1 MKDTMKLFT
10 SIALLAAAVWLGLGC
25 GAERHVVGKWT
36 TKPTEEQRAEG
47 NPLVNAATGLAVVEL
62 DIREDKTFAW
72 TMVGTSGEGTW
83 TYEDDV
89 LTLTVTK
96 AAGFEMS
103 PLGLDKQPLQG
114 TLSDDKNRLE
124 FKTEQ
129 GPLTSAF
136 TFNRVEG

>member
-1 MKDTMKLFT
+1 MKLFT
-10 SIALLAAAVWLGLGC
+10 SIALFAAAAWLCLGC
-25 GAERHVVGKWT
+25 SAERHVVGKWT
-36 TKPTEEQRAEG
+36 TKPTVEQKSEG

-62 DIREDKTFAW
+62 DVRKDKTFTW
-72 TMVGTSGEGTW
+72 SMLGTSAEGTW

-103 PLGLDKQPLQG
+103 LLGSEKRPLQG
-114 TLSDDKNRLE
+114 TLSEDKNRLE

-129 GPLTSAF
+129 GPLSTAF
-136 TFNRVEG
+136 TFNRVDD